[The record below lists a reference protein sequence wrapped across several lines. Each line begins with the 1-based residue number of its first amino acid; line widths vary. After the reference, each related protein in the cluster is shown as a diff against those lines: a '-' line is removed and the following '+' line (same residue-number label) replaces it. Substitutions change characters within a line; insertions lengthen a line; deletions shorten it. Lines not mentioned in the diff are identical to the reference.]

1 MNQQLNDVPLSEMK
15 IVEPKIRGFLCTT
28 AHPLGCKAHVEAQIN
43 QVKSELPIKQA
54 SKPPKRVLIIGGSAG
69 YGLSSRIVCA
79 AGYGA
84 RTVSVSMEKA
94 PTQRKTATA
103 GWYNNHYLDQ
113 WISEQGGESYSISGD
128 AFSADTKQQTI
139 DMIKSSIG
147 QVDLVVYSL
156 AAPRRIK
163 QDAQTT
169 KTYQSVIKPIG
180 QPFEGRTI
188 DTASGKMSSLYL
200 EPASS
205 QEIEDTVTVMGG
217 EDWFD
222 WMAALKEAN
231 LLSDQI
237 QTIAF
242 SYLGGE
248 LTKAIY
254 GAATL
259 GAAKEDVE
267 RHCQKIN
274 EMLEAQ
280 GQKSSA
286 KVAVLKAIVTQSS
299 AVIPSLP
306 LYISVLYQ
314 VMKAQG
320 NHEGC
325 LDQIIRLFD
334 QVLYPSEAQ
343 QEKDYEQDKPYRYRL
358 DDREL
363 TASVQEAVT
372 ELWQKVDPENLNDL
386 TDFSGYQSDFLKL
399 FGFNWPSIDYQNP
412 VSLEP

>member
-1 MNQQLNDVPLSEMK
+1 MNQQLNKVQLTDMK
-15 IVEPKIRGFLCTT
+15 VIEPKIRGFLCTT

-43 QVKSELPIKQA
+43 QVKSEHSVKQA

-84 RTVSVSMEKA
+84 STVSVSMEKA

-113 WISEQGGESYSISGD
+113 WISEQGGASYSISGD
-128 AFSADTKQQTI
+128 AFSAEIKQQAI
-139 DMIKSSIG
+139 DTIKSKLG

-163 QDAQTT
+163 QEDQST

-222 WMAALKEAN
+222 WMVALNEAN

-237 QTIAF
+237 QTVAF

-259 GAAKEDVE
+259 GAAKGDVE

-274 EMLEAQ
+274 DMLEAT
-280 GQKSSA
+280 GQELPA

-299 AVIPSLP
+299 AAIPSLP

-314 VMKAQG
+314 VMKTQG

-334 QVLYPSEAQ
+334 QVLYPSDAQ
-343 QEKDYEQDKPYRYRL
+343 QEKDCEQDKSYRYRL

-363 TASVQEAVT
+363 TDSVQQAVT
-372 ELWQKVDPENLNDL
+372 ELWQKVDQVNLNDL

-399 FGFNWPSIDYQNP
+399 FGFDWPGIDYQKP
-412 VSLEP
+412 VPLEP